1 MTDDRLVVL
10 RHPSFIKG
18 LTMHRFFIPPEWINE
33 RQVTLIEDVAHQVR
47 HVLRMR
53 AGDRL
58 IVLDDSGWE
67 REVELNRVAQNVVM
81 GHVVQERLAPGE
93 PRTKIS
99 LYQGV
104 LKAQKFEWVLQKG
117 TELGLVEF
125 IPVVC
130 DRSVV
135 GDLED
140 VDRKLGRWG
149 RIIREAAEQSGRG
162 RLPVLRP
169 AMLFA
174 QGCQRAMRS
183 GGLAL
188 VPWEGEKEI
197 SLKAALTPGD
207 EGDKRPFSLSLFIG
221 PEGGLTLEEIQAARR
236 YKVQPVSLGPRI
248 LRAETAGLVAASA
261 ILYELGDL
269 G

>member
-1 MTDDRLVVL
+1 MSTN
-10 RHPSFIKG
+10 
-18 LTMHRFFIPPEWINE
+18 RFFISSEWINE
-33 RQVTLIEDVAHQVR
+33 GQVSLIEGTAHQIR
-47 HVLRMR
+47 HVLRMQV
-53 AGDRL
+53 GDRL
-58 IVLDDSGWE
+58 IVLDNSGWE
-67 REVELNRVAQNVVM
+67 REVELTRLTKNVVM
-81 GHVVQERLAPGE
+81 GRVVEERLATGE

-104 LKAQKFEWVLQKG
+104 LKAQKFEWVIQKG
-117 TELGLVEF
+117 TELGLIEF

-130 DRSVV
+130 ERSVV

-169 AMLFA
+169 ALLFA
-174 QGCQRAMRS
+174 PACQRAKRS

-188 VPWEGEKEI
+188 VPWESEKAT
-197 SLKAALTPGD
+197 SLKAALTAGEEEED
-207 EGDKRPFSLSLFIG
+207 RPFSISIFIG
-221 PEGGLTLEEIQAARR
+221 PEGGLTQDEIEAARG
-236 YKVQPVSLGPRI
+236 YGLQPVGLGPRI

-269 G
+269 ELE

>member
-1 MTDDRLVVL
+1 
-10 RHPSFIKG
+10 
-18 LTMHRFFIPPEWINE
+18 MHRFFIPPEWINNQ
-33 RQVTLIEDVAHQVR
+33 QVTLIEDVAHQVR
-47 HVLRMR
+47 NVLRMR
-53 AGDRL
+53 PGDRL

-67 REVELNRVAQNVVM
+67 REVELSRLTRNVVI
-81 GHVVQERLAPGE
+81 GYVVEERLAAGE

-125 IPVVC
+125 IPLVC
-130 DRSVV
+130 ERSLV

-149 RIIREAAEQSGRG
+149 RIIREAAEQSRRG

-169 AMLFA
+169 AMLFD

-183 GGLAL
+183 GGLSL
-188 VPWEGEKEI
+188 VPWEEERTT
-197 SLKAALTPGD
+197 SLKSALRAGAD
-207 EGDKRPFSLSLFIG
+207 GEDRPFSVSLFIG
-221 PEGGLTLEEIQAARR
+221 PEGGLTADEIEVARR
-236 YKVQPVSLGPRI
+236 YQAQPVSLGPRI

-269 G
+269 E

>member
-1 MTDDRLVVL
+1 
-10 RHPSFIKG
+10 
-18 LTMHRFFIPPEWINE
+18 MHRFFIPPEWINGQ
-33 RQVTLIEDVAHQVR
+33 QVTLTEDIAHQIR
-47 HVLRMR
+47 HVLRMS

-67 REVELNRVAQNVVM
+67 REVELSRVAQNVVM
-81 GHVVQERLAPGE
+81 GHVVEERLAAGE
-93 PRTKIS
+93 PRTRIS

-104 LKAQKFEWVLQKG
+104 LKAQKFESILQKG

-125 IPVVC
+125 VPIVC
-130 DRSVV
+130 ERSVV

-140 VDRKLGRWG
+140 VDRKLGRWQ

-162 RLPVLRP
+162 RCPMLRP

-183 GGLAL
+183 GGLSL
-188 VPWEGEKEI
+188 VPWEEEKTTSLRSALNAGE
-197 SLKAALTPGD
+197 D
-207 EGDKRPFSLSLFIG
+207 EGKRPFSVSLFIG
-221 PEGGLTLEEIQAARR
+221 PEGGLTADEIKVARG
-236 YKVQPVSLGPRI
+236 YNAQPVSLGPRI

-269 G
+269 E

>member
-1 MTDDRLVVL
+1 
-10 RHPSFIKG
+10 
-18 LTMHRFFIPPEWINE
+18 MHRFFIPPEWINDQ
-33 RQVTLIEDVAHQVR
+33 QVTLIEDVAHQIR

-53 AGDRL
+53 PGDRL

-67 REVELNRVAQNVVM
+67 REVELSRVTRNVVI
-81 GHVVQERLAPGE
+81 GYVAEERLAAGE

-130 DRSVV
+130 ERSLV

-140 VDRKLGRWG
+140 VDRKLGRWQ

-162 RLPVLRP
+162 RLPVLRS
-169 AMLFA
+169 AMLFT
-174 QGCQRAMRS
+174 QSCQRATRS

-188 VPWEGEKEI
+188 VPWEREQAT
-197 SLKAALTPGD
+197 SLKLALTAGAGGKD
-207 EGDKRPFSLSLFIG
+207 RPFSISLFIG
-221 PEGGLTLEEIQAARR
+221 PEGGLTPEEIQVARR
-236 YKVQPVSLGPRI
+236 YNAQPVSLGPRI

>member
-1 MTDDRLVVL
+1 MTL
-10 RHPSFIKG
+10 
-18 LTMHRFFIPPEWINE
+18 HRFFIPSEWINE
-33 RQVTLIEDVAHQVR
+33 RQVTLIEDVAHQIR
-47 HVLRMR
+47 HVLRMG

-58 IVLDDSGWE
+58 IVLTDSGWE
-67 REVELNRVAQNVVM
+67 CELELTRVTQNLVM
-81 GHVVQERLAPGE
+81 GHVVEERLAAGE

-117 TELGLVEF
+117 TELGLAEF

-169 AMLFA
+169 ALLFA
-174 QGCQRAMRS
+174 QSCQRAKRS
-183 GGLAL
+183 GGLGL
-188 VPWEGEKEI
+188 VPWEGEKTT
-197 SLKAALTPGD
+197 SLKSALTAGD
-207 EGDKRPFSLSLFIG
+207 DSSNRPFSISLFIG
-221 PEGGLTLEEIQAARR
+221 PEGGLTQEEIQAARS
-236 YKVQPVSLGPRI
+236 YDVQPVSLGPRI

-269 G
+269 GL

>member
-1 MTDDRLVVL
+1 MST
-10 RHPSFIKG
+10 
-18 LTMHRFFIPPEWINE
+18 HRFFVPPDWINE
-33 RQVTLIEDVAHQVR
+33 RQVKLIEGTAHQIR

-58 IVLDDSGWE
+58 IVLDNSGWE
-67 REVELNRVAQNVVM
+67 REIELTRVAQNVVM
-81 GHVVQERLAPGE
+81 GHVVEERLATSE

-117 TELGLVEF
+117 TELGLIEF
-125 IPVVC
+125 VPTVC
-130 DRSVV
+130 ERSVV

-140 VDRKLGRWG
+140 VDRKLGRWA

-169 AMLFA
+169 ALLFA
-174 QGCQRAMRS
+174 QACQRAKRA
-183 GGLAL
+183 GGLSL
-188 VPWEGEKEI
+188 VPWEGEKAT
-197 SLKAALTPGD
+197 SLRSVLTAGED
-207 EGDKRPFSLSLFIG
+207 GEDRPFSISIFIG
-221 PEGGLTLEEIQAARR
+221 PEGGLTQDEIEAARR
-236 YKVQPVSLGPRI
+236 YGLQSVSLGPRI
-248 LRAETAGLVAASA
+248 LRAETAGVAAASA

-269 G
+269 ELE

>member
-1 MTDDRLVVL
+1 MST
-10 RHPSFIKG
+10 
-18 LTMHRFFIPPEWINE
+18 HRFFIPPDWIDG
-33 RQVTLIEDVAHQVR
+33 RQVTLIEDTAHQIR

-58 IVLDDSGWE
+58 ILLDDSGWE
-67 REVELNRVAQNVVM
+67 REVELTRVTQNVVM
-81 GHVVQERLAPGE
+81 GRVIEERLAAGE

-117 TELGLVEF
+117 TELGLIEF

-130 DRSVV
+130 ERSVV

-149 RIIREAAEQSGRG
+149 RIIREAAEQSRRG

-169 AMLFA
+169 AMLFS
-174 QGCQRAMRS
+174 QGCQRAKRS

-188 VPWEGEKEI
+188 VPWEGEKTT
-197 SLKAALTPGD
+197 SLNSALTAG
-207 EGDKRPFSLSLFIG
+207 EGGANRPFSISIFIG
-221 PEGGLTLEEIQAARR
+221 PEGGLTDEEMQSAASYSVRA
-236 YKVQPVSLGPRI
+236 VSLGPRI

-269 G
+269 ELG

>member
-1 MTDDRLVVL
+1 MST
-10 RHPSFIKG
+10 
-18 LTMHRFFIPPEWINE
+18 HRFFIPPEWIDG
-33 RQVTLIEDVAHQVR
+33 RQVTLIEDVAHQIR
-47 HVLRMR
+47 HVLRMG
-53 AGDRL
+53 AGDRI

-67 REVELNRVAQNVVM
+67 REVELTRVAQNVVM
-81 GHVVQERLAPGE
+81 GRVIEERLAPGE

-104 LKAQKFEWVLQKG
+104 LKAQKLEWVLQKG
-117 TELGLVEF
+117 TELGLIEF

-130 DRSVV
+130 ERSVV

-174 QGCQRAMRS
+174 QGCQRSKRS

-188 VPWEGEKEI
+188 VPWEGEKAT
-197 SLKAALTPGD
+197 SLRSALTAGG
-207 EGDKRPFSLSLFIG
+207 EGEDRPFSISIFIG
-221 PEGGLTLEEIQAARR
+221 PEGGLTQAEVKTAQG
-236 YKVQPVSLGPRI
+236 YDVQSVGLGPRM

-269 G
+269 EQK